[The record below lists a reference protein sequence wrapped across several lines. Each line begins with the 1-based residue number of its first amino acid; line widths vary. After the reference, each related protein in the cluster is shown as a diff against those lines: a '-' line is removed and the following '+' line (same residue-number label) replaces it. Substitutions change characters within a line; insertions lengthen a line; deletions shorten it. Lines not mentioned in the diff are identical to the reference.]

1 MKFLQ
6 KCAFGLIPLAFSVAQ
21 ANPLSISEQE
31 INHYLATRL
40 AEKVPLKDSIG
51 IPHLFQLDYNLRDIV
66 TKIGQTDEKR
76 IDVTGVIDGLL
87 KLKGKRYDVK
97 LTLNLDTLPYY
108 HSEKGAVFLKDIRLK
123 QWAISPEKYQN
134 ELQPFISPLA
144 QGLATI
150 LDSTP
155 VYTLDESKIKEAL
168 VKKFGKQIVVEK
180 GAIRLETNVF

>member
-6 KCAFGLIPLAFSVAQ
+6 KCAFLLVPFTFSVAQ

-31 INHYLATRL
+31 INHYLSTRL

-66 TKIGQTDEKR
+66 TKIGQTEEKR
-76 IDVTGVIDGLL
+76 VEVAGVVDGLL
-87 KLKGKRYDVK
+87 KLKGKRYDVT
-97 LTLNLDTLPYY
+97 LTLNLDTIPYY

-123 QWAISPEKYQN
+123 QWSISPEKYQN

-144 QGLATI
+144 QGLASI
-150 LDSTP
+150 LDSNP
-155 VYTLDESKIKEAL
+155 VYTLDESKVKEAL

-180 GAIRLETNVF
+180 GAIRLETSVF